1 MDQTFMKEK
10 PVVKLVISMA
20 LPMVVSMLVNSLYN
34 IVDSYFVAKI
44 SEDAMTA
51 LSLVFPLQNLVN
63 AIAIGFGV
71 GINVVIAYFLGAK
84 EQTNANN
91 AAAHGFLYSLLHGI
105 VLTVFCVL
113 FIPVFLKLFTS
124 DTDVIRMGLQ
134 YSYIVFAFSII
145 LCIELYYEKV
155 FQAVGRMTISMISL
169 LLGCITNII
178 LDPLLIFGIGFFP
191 RMGIQGAALATCIGQ
206 AACLVVYLIIARIRP
221 LPLKIS
227 FRGFHFSSNMTRRL
241 YTIGIPASLNLLL
254 PSLMITAL
262 NAILATFSQ
271 TYILVLGVYY
281 KLQTFLYLPA
291 NGIIQG
297 IRPLVGYNYGAKEMK
312 RVKSIYSVSLLFVL
326 AIMALGTILCMAL
339 PAQLIGLFT
348 TQAETIQIGVTAL
361 RIIGIGFIASSVSVV
376 SCGALEGL
384 GKGTPSLWIS
394 LFRYFLI
401 LVPVAFLLTRIMGAN
416 GIWHGFWVAE
426 ISTAVIAWFLYKRS
440 VSK

>member
-271 TYILVLGVYY
+271 TYILVLGVYTSC
-281 KLQTFLYLPA
+281 KHFSICRQT
-291 NGIIQG
+291 
-297 IRPLVGYNYGAKEMK
+297 
-312 RVKSIYSVSLLFVL
+312 
-326 AIMALGTILCMAL
+326 
-339 PAQLIGLFT
+339 
-348 TQAETIQIGVTAL
+348 
-361 RIIGIGFIASSVSVV
+361 ASSRASVHWWDITTV
-376 SCGALEGL
+376 Q
-384 GKGTPSLWIS
+384 
-394 LFRYFLI
+394 
-401 LVPVAFLLTRIMGAN
+401 
-416 GIWHGFWVAE
+416 
-426 ISTAVIAWFLYKRS
+426 KR
-440 VSK
+440 

>member
-1 MDQTFMKEK
+1 MDQSFMKEK

-51 LSLVFPLQNLVN
+51 LSLVFPMQNLVN

-71 GINVVIAYFLGAK
+71 GINAVIAYFLGAK
-84 EQTNANN
+84 EQENANN
-91 AAAHGFLYSLLHGI
+91 AAAHGFLYSVLHGI
-105 VLTVFCVL
+105 ILTAFCVL
-113 FIPVFLKLFTS
+113 FIPVFLKLFTN
-124 DTDVIRMGLQ
+124 DADVIRMGLQ
-134 YSYIVFAFSII
+134 YSYIVFGFSII
-145 LCIELYYEKV
+145 LCVELYFEKV
-155 FQAVGRMTISMISL
+155 FQAVGRMTVSMISL

-178 LDPLLIFGIGFFP
+178 LDPLLIFGISFFP
-191 RMGIQGAALATCIGQ
+191 RMGIRGAALATGIGQ
-206 AACLVVYLIIARIRP
+206 AVCLVMYLIIARIRP
-221 LPLKIS
+221 LPLKVP
-227 FRGFHFSSNMTRRL
+227 FRGFHFNGGMTKRL

-254 PSLMITAL
+254 PSLMITTL

-312 RVKSIYSVSLLFVL
+312 RVKSIYSISLLFVL
-326 AIMALGTILCMAL
+326 AIMALGTVLCMAF

-348 TQAETIQIGVTAL
+348 TQAETIQIGITAL
-361 RIIGIGFIASSVSVV
+361 HIISIGFIASSVSVV

-401 LVPVAFLLTRIMGAN
+401 LIPVAFLLTRIIGAN
-416 GIWHGFWVAE
+416 GVWHGFWIAE
-426 ISTAVIAWFLYKRS
+426 LSTAVIAWFLYKRS
-440 VSK
+440 VAK